1 MMRQTINKKTFTWIN
16 FAENEVEKL
25 RWFCIFDEIYI
36 FAWSN
41 ICASVVAK
49 VIIEKELKFTASIIS
64 KM

>member
-1 MMRQTINKKTFTWIN
+1 MNKKTFTWIN

-25 RWFCIFDEIYI
+25 RWFYIFDEIYI

-41 ICASVVAK
+41 ICTSVIAK